1 MGSADCLDVS
11 WDFFDDAISQAK
23 QMEKEQIEK
32 AYEQGTLDGYEPN
45 YGSGKQYYND
55 TYGEAIS
62 KIGNSDLSQ
71 TALQRLIEWAE
82 SLKHNTQQCTDWI
95 CIKEKAEGLL
105 QLERE
110 QAFQMFK
117 AGQDSME
124 DGGMGFD
131 QYYAATYGVQFDD
144 SENNQSI

>member
-1 MGSADCLDVS
+1 MIPTA
-11 WDFFDDAISQAK
+11 Q
-23 QMEKEQIEK
+23 Q
-32 AYEQGTLDGYEPN
+32 
-45 YGSGKQYYND
+45 
-55 TYGEAIS
+55 IS

-124 DGGMGFD
+124 EGGMGFD